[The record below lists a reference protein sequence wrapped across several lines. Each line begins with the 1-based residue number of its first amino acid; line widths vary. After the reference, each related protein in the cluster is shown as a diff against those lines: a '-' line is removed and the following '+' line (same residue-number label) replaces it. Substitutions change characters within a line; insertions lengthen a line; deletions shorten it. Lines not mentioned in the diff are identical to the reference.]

1 MSRIDEAGGV
11 GGVVGGLRSSVYGLG
26 TALCFSVSPIF
37 LRYGLRDFPS
47 PVIAVGIGMTSAFLL
62 YLLVL
67 ALRGHLGLLR
77 ARVSRSVLVTQVLAG
92 LFIATGTWLRYE
104 AVDRAP
110 VAVVATLGRINI
122 PVVLLLSPL
131 FFVAGKDRVTVRLW
145 LGAGLIIGGAAVI
158 TFYG

>member
-1 MSRIDEAGGV
+1 MSRIDESGGPGGILGGV
-11 GGVVGGLRSSVYGLG
+11 RSSVYGLG

-77 ARVSRSVLVTQVLAG
+77 TRVSRSVLVKS
-92 LFIATGTWLRYE
+92 R
-104 AVDRAP
+104 
-110 VAVVATLGRINI
+110 
-122 PVVLLLSPL
+122 
-131 FFVAGKDRVTVRLW
+131 
-145 LGAGLIIGGAAVI
+145 
-158 TFYG
+158 